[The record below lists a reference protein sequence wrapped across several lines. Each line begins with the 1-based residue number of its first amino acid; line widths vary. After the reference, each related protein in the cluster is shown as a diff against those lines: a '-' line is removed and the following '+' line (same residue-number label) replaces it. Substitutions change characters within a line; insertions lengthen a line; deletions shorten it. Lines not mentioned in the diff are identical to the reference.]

1 MSGRSTLWAAG
12 CMTDAGPMFVVEESV
27 LPMPYEQ
34 ARERLLD
41 YVRVDGLQSSSEDA
55 FEQGRELL
63 VRAGVGA
70 VSKQVLVQLLQPYEH
85 EAVTVVPLR
94 WVATGAAGTMFPQLD
109 GNLELAPDDDG
120 SSLTLAGAYRA
131 PLAAVGASLDR
142 VLLHRVADAS
152 ARRFLGDVV
161 ADVCAEETAD
171 GVVLGHEV
179 LTTPDRD

>member
-1 MSGRSTLWAAG
+1 
-12 CMTDAGPMFVVEESV
+12 MFVAEESV

-70 VSKQVLVQLLQPYEH
+70 VSKQILVQLLQPYEH

-109 GNLELAPDDDG
+109 GNLELAAADEAR
-120 SSLTLAGAYRA
+120 STLKLAGAYRA
-131 PLAAVGASLDR
+131 PLAAVGATLDR

-152 ARRFLGDVV
+152 VGRFLDDVV
-161 ADVCAEETAD
+161 KDLCDGDAD
-171 GVVLGHEV
+171 GVVWPHEV
-179 LTTPDRD
+179 LPTPNHD

>member
-1 MSGRSTLWAAG
+1 
-12 CMTDAGPMFVVEESV
+12 MFVNETAS
-27 LPMPYEQ
+27 LPLPYEQ
-34 ARERLLD
+34 ARVRLLA
-41 YVRVDGLQSSSEDA
+41 YVRDDGLQTSAEDA
-55 FEQGRELL
+55 FEAGRELL

-70 VSKQVLVQLLQPYEH
+70 LSKEVLVQLLQPYEQGH
-85 EAVTVVPLR
+85 VTVVPLR
-94 WVATGAAGTMFPQLD
+94 WVATGATGTMFPQLD
-109 GNLELAPDDDG
+109 GNLELSPAADG
-120 SSLTLAGAYRA
+120 STLTLAGAYRA

-161 ADVCAEETAD
+161 ADVCAADGAD

>member
-1 MSGRSTLWAAG
+1 
-12 CMTDAGPMFVVEESV
+12 MFVAEESV

-85 EAVTVVPLR
+85 EDVTVVPLR
-94 WVATGAAGTMFPQLD
+94 WVATGATGTMFPQLD
-109 GNLELAPDDDG
+109 GNLELAAADEAR
-120 SSLTLAGAYRA
+120 SVLKLAGAYRA
-131 PLAAVGASLDR
+131 PLAAIGATLDR
-142 VLLHRVADAS
+142 VLLHRVAEAS
-152 ARRFLGDVV
+152 VSRFLEDVV
-161 ADVCAEETAD
+161 TDLQQSGSPHEAGSLEMSPRDP
-171 GVVLGHEV
+171 GVL
-179 LTTPDRD
+179 D